1 MGLNTSEDNARAPS
15 KTREETNT
23 DASLLN
29 TPLARP
35 LTTLST
41 SKPMPTRMSRIC
53 SARHGDRRL
62 TIRQK
67 S

>member
-1 MGLNTSEDNARAPS
+1 MGSNTSEDNARAQS

-23 DASLLN
+23 EASPLN
-29 TPLARP
+29 TPLAVP
-35 LTTLST
+35 LTTLNT
-41 SKPMPTRMSRIC
+41 SNATPTRMSRIC
-53 SARHGDRRL
+53 SARHGDGRL